1 MSPRATLL
9 CIGALAV
16 LTSRASGQGGAP
28 GDRGVRPVASLRLR
42 AERSDWFDPGAQGR
56 YGLAHGLA
64 RVGATQRRR
73 AFEWRVEGAVPFFV
87 GLPEDATLPAP
98 AGALGLGATVWS
110 RDVARAHRVV
120 HAVKAGAVGI
130 NCWAPIDPR
139 LPWGGVKTS
148 GIGRECGLS
157 GVLAYTEEKAITVL
171 LR

>member
-1 MSPRATLL
+1 MGNPSEPGVGM
-9 CIGALAV
+9 GALAN
-16 LTSRASGQGGAP
+16 RAQFDRVNRYIRQGVAEGARLLAGGA
-28 GDRGVRPVASLRLR
+28 
-42 AERSDWFDPGAQGR
+42 AEHRTG
-56 YGLAHGLA
+56 
-64 RVGATQRRR
+64 
-73 AFEWRVEGAVPFFV
+73 FFV
-87 GLPEDATLPAP
+87 APTLFADATNDMTIAREEIFGPVGVVIPFDDEPQAV
-98 AGALGLGATVWS
+98 ALANDSRYGLGATVWS